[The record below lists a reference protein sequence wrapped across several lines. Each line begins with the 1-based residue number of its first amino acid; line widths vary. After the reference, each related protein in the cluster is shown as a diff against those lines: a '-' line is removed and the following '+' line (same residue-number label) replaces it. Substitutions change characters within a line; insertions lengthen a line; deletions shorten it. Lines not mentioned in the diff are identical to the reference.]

1 MIPVEAWRSSTA
13 RKGAGTDTRPLRSI
27 LFANVDRK
35 TATST
40 SARASTKSL
49 RERHL
54 NHPPHL
60 HFVSDFNE
68 LPLERAERTRI
79 GTPYSNHGTLWRVHG
94 TIWVINGNLC
104 VFLGFGGFH
113 AVQKRFELR
122 SARIGSR
129 SSSRIL
135 FLICSHFK
143 VRSYGTKR
151 LPFRSREAFPV

>member
-13 RKGAGTDTRPLRSI
+13 RNGAGTDTRPLRSI

-49 RERHL
+49 REYRL
-54 NHPPHL
+54 EPAPPYQ
-60 HFVSDFNE
+60 FSCVFKA
-68 LPLERAERTRI
+68 LPPDRAAETRI
-79 GTPYSNHGTLWRVHG
+79 GTPSTNHGTLWRVHG
-94 TIWVINGNLC
+94 TIWVSNGNLC